1 METGDASGL
10 APGAPALGS
19 GLSALRRSP
28 GTCLPGGAGQAE
40 VKGPG
45 YRSGRQPRVHIEG
58 TKAVESTSA
67 KRLRGPARTARMS
80 EARPENAV
88 NGVFRAE
95 ALYLPGRQ
103 KLLGC
108 FVRAALPVVAGGA
121 TTTTVALTAAI
132 IWVLGNNFPP
142 RARRPRKQFTTSGWL
157 SVTLSSG
164 RQGYLRC
171 GQFGSGQCVRPL
183 QDSRCSRRLV
193 SGFSLASR
201 PGVFGQ
207 PATAACWWDRE
218 VSRQELSP

>member
-67 KRLRGPARTARMS
+67 KRLRGPARTAGMS

-108 FVRAALPVVAGGA
+108 FVRAALPVVAGGG

-164 RQGYLRC
+164 RQGCLRC